1 MSETKL
7 SKAIF
12 DMIQKEFPQVR
23 LTRMQ
28 CGIIMAKHGAMIH
41 CAAPGWPDYIGYL
54 PNGRIIGIE
63 VKAPASKTK
72 VHRAEKQEAR
82 RLDII
87 GCGGVGLRVES
98 VDECRDRLKEVLSV
112 KSGNWTEYDIEDGL
126 YDTNRHWQEAPGD
139 CVEGIFGGW
148 LWVWEYEN
156 TSFWNTSRVGVDE
169 RGCVTTNADKWLHP
183 LTPTKVRFW
192 VEE

>member
-7 SKAIF
+7 SKAIY

-23 LTRMQ
+23 LTRLQ
-28 CGIIMAKHGAMIH
+28 CGVILAKHGAMIH

-98 VDECRDRLKEVLSV
+98 VDECRDKLREALSA
-112 KSGNWTEYDIEDGL
+112 KSGKWTEYDIDDGL
-126 YDTNRHWQEAPGD
+126 YDTNRDWQGAPGD
-139 CVEGIFGGW
+139 SRNGIFGGYYYSEFDEW
-148 LWVWEYEN
+148 RYE
-156 TSFWNTSRVGVDE
+156 RMGVAVDGVYLSVAQFMA
-169 RGCVTTNADKWLHP
+169 RPIVP
-183 LTPTKVRFW
+183 VRVRFW
-192 VEE
+192 REVQS